1 MKPELIEA
9 LEQLQRGKHM
19 SRETV
24 RQILESALL
33 SAARKALGVTPER
46 VEVTYDE
53 ATGDM
58 NVVVKKIV
66 AADKPASP
74 DEIALA
80 EAKKINPAAAAG
92 EEVVIHVPL
101 DNLGRIAAQTA
112 KHIVLQ
118 RVREEERVNLYGEFK
133 DKVGKAVTCLVKQ
146 RRGKLVILDLG
157 DVEAVL
163 PGSEQIPKE
172 DYRPGEHLKVFVAE
186 VSNTPRGPHII
197 ASRNRPELV
206 KYLFEQEA
214 PEVSQGI
221 VEIKAVAREP
231 GSRSKVAVHSNDRNV
246 DPVGA
251 CIGMKGMR
259 VQAVVQELHG
269 EKMDVVLWNEDPEVF
284 LINALSPAKP
294 TRVIKDEENKTM
306 IAVATDHN
314 QLVHLIGRGGQNAR
328 LASKL
333 TGWKVEVMTEADL
346 KSAGETTS
354 RADVAATEG
363 EAATRP
369 VAEATTEPVAEAA
382 TKPAA
387 EAATKPV
394 AEAATKP
401 VAEAT
406 TEPAAEAATEP
417 AAEPAAE
424 ASSAPSPPHPTLS
437 PSEGEREDEKTP
449 APEATPATAQ
459 PGAGEKT

>member
-1 MKPELIEA
+1 MKPNFLEA
-9 LEQLQRGKHM
+9 FQQLERGKRM
-19 SRETV
+19 SRETIQ
-24 RQILESALL
+24 QIVESALL
-33 SAARKALGVTPER
+33 SAARKTLGVSPER
-46 VEVTYDE
+46 VTVRHDT

-58 NVVVKKIV
+58 HVVVTRTV
-66 AADKPASP
+66 AADKPAGP
-74 DEIALA
+74 DEISLA
-80 EAKKINPAAAAG
+80 DAKKLDPAAVPGA
-92 EEVVIHVPL
+92 EVSREVPL
-101 DNLGRIAAQTA
+101 DDLGRIAAQTA

-118 RVREEERVNLYGEFK
+118 RVREEERVSLYDEFK

-206 KYLFEQEA
+206 RYLFEQEV
-214 PEVSQGI
+214 PEITQGI

-231 GSRSKVAVHSNDRNV
+231 GSRSKVAVISHDRNI

-269 EKMDVVLWNEDPEVF
+269 EKMDVIAWNEDPEIF

-294 TRVIKDEENKTM
+294 ARVIKDDATKTM
-306 IAVATDHN
+306 IAVAADHN

-333 TGWKVEVMTEADL
+333 TGWKVEVMTEGDL
-346 KSAGETTS
+346 KGDKSEDKTLVDVPSAIPASATPGAEP
-354 RADVAATEG
+354 AGDGPVPPLNGVAPSNGVAPTDGNALSVVEQPAEKPLIGSTGEG
-363 EAATRP
+363 EA
-369 VAEATTEPVAEAA
+369 
-382 TKPAA
+382 K
-387 EAATKPV
+387 
-394 AEAATKP
+394 
-401 VAEAT
+401 
-406 TEPAAEAATEP
+406 
-417 AAEPAAE
+417 
-424 ASSAPSPPHPTLS
+424 
-437 PSEGEREDEKTP
+437 
-449 APEATPATAQ
+449 
-459 PGAGEKT
+459 